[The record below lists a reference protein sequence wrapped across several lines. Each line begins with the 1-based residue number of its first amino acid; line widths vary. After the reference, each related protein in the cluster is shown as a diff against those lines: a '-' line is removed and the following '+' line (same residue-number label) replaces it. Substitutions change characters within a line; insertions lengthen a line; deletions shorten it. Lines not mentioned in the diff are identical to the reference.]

1 MLVLFLFFLMIR
13 RPPRSTR
20 TDTLFP
26 YTTLFRSQPS
36 GALRAEGFKAVRLAR
51 DDHTPWSKPAP
62 AAVCDE
68 AERWNARLDAWAA
81 RKGPHPFEDDKPAQA
96 GKPGAQGPR
105 KAMKP
110 GTVDALINRYKNAHA
125 FMKLRKSTKKMYSE
139 KHERSE
145 EHTSELQSLM

>member
-1 MLVLFLFFLMIR
+1 MRISDWSSDVCSSDL
-13 RPPRSTR
+13 
-20 TDTLFP
+20 
-26 YTTLFRSQPS
+26 
-36 GALRAEGFKAVRLAR
+36 
-51 DDHTPWSKPAP
+51 TPWGKPAP

-110 GTVDALINRYKNAHA
+110 GPVDALIHRYKHAHA
-125 FMKLRKSTKKMYSE
+125 FLKIRQSTQKMDNENLEINS
-139 KHERSE
+139 S
-145 EHTSELQSLM
+145 

>member
-1 MLVLFLFFLMIR
+1 MALRRIRYLVGKKGAKNT
-13 RPPRSTR
+13 TR
-20 TDTLFP
+20 WWW
-26 YTTLFRSQPS
+26 QPS

-51 DDHTPWSKPAP
+51 DDHTPWGKPAP

-105 KAMKP
+105 KEIGRASCRER
-110 GTVDALINRYKNAHA
+110 VCQYVWISVVAVSL
-125 FMKLRKSTKKMYSE
+125 KK
-139 KHERSE
+139 K
-145 EHTSELQSLM
+145 